1 MIRLVMDQKKYSM
14 QDKLF
19 YSKILLFGEYGI
31 IGNSSGLSIPFRKFS
46 GKLKLDSKLNSIA
59 ESSNIEIQKFYEYLK
74 VNISDL
80 VNFNSK
86 SLEEDISNGL
96 HFDSNIPNGFGVGS
110 SGALVAA
117 IYYKYCSPDNND
129 FSELKKIFSIMESYF
144 HGTSSGLDPLV
155 SYLDQTLLTNSGNE
169 TSMILDNCVFNNI
182 YLIDSG
188 NKSNTTKMI
197 SIFSKK
203 MENDNFKNNFKN
215 NFIPSTNNCIENY
228 LNCDVMS
235 LMKNFRDL
243 SNITFNNF
251 NEMIPDKIKSLWQ
264 KGLESDSYYMKLCG
278 SGGGGFFLIF
288 DFENKLKDK
297 LSEFKL
303 IEI

>member
-46 GKLKLDSKLNSIA
+46 GKLKLDSKPNPID

-74 VNISDL
+74 ANISDS
-80 VNFNSK
+80 VNFNLK

-96 HFDSNIPNGFGVGS
+96 HFDSNIPHGFGVGS

-203 MENDNFKNNFKN
+203 MENDNFKNYFEN
-215 NFIPSTNNCIENY
+215 NFIPSTNNCIESY
-228 LNCDVMS
+228 LNCDIMS

>member
-46 GKLKLDSKLNSIA
+46 GKLKLDSKLNPIA
-59 ESSNIEIQKFYEYLK
+59 ESSNIKIQKFYEYLK
-74 VNISDL
+74 ANISDS
-80 VNFNSK
+80 VNFNLK

-96 HFDSNIPNGFGVGS
+96 YFDSNIPHGFGVGS

-203 MENDNFKNNFKN
+203 MENDNFKNYFEN
-215 NFIPSTNNCIENY
+215 NFIPSTNNCIESY
-228 LNCDVMS
+228 LNCDIMS

-288 DFENKLKDK
+288 DFENKLKDQ